1 MTAESGETNGIIKSR
16 FRIMGE
22 GKIPQS
28 EISHLAESHIRAF
41 LTISDP
47 DRWPS
52 EIAHLKK
59 YVVDESVA

>member
-1 MTAESGETNGIIKSR
+1 MTAESGETGGIIKSR

-28 EISHLAESHIRAF
+28 EISHLSESHIRAF

-47 DRWPS
+47 SRWPP
-52 EIAHLKK
+52 EIAHLKQ
-59 YVVDESVA
+59 YVSDETVA